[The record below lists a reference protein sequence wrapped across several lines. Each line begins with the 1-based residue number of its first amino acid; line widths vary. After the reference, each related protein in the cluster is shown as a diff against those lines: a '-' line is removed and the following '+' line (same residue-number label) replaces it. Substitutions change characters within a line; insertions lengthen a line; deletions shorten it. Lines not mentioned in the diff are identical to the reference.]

1 MVVLTR
7 TDASGRRMTMIRKTT
22 RARLPIRRLLLDLF
36 AAPTPPLE
44 GVTRDAVVQLL
55 ARLLTSAC
63 THDADQEGRDE
74 TR

>member
-1 MVVLTR
+1 MTR
-7 TDASGRRMTMIRKTT
+7 RPTT
-22 RARLPIRRLLLDLF
+22 VRVPIRQLSLYLSTL
-36 AAPTPPLE
+36 ATPPVE

-63 THDADQEGRDE
+63 TEEASQEGRDE

>member
-7 TDASGRRMTMIRKTT
+7 THASGRRLTMTRKTP
-22 RARLPIRRLLLDLF
+22 RAPFPIRRLLLDLF
-36 AAPTPPLE
+36 AAPMPPPE
-44 GVTRDAVVQLL
+44 DVTRAAVVQLL

-63 THDADQEGRDE
+63 RPEADCEGRDE